1 MIKCVEC
8 GAEQFEGTLFC
19 SECGAFM
26 LDTIEHPATNVL
38 PFSQYAYS
46 TPPLPHTEGSLPPAT
61 SPQKIFIVIPH
72 SRRRLHLETAVTI
85 HIGRSTDDF
94 TPELDLGLDEGIEYG
109 VSREHAEIQPSDKGF
124 FLIDLDSTNGTLLN
138 GYRLPSNQ
146 AYPLTNG
153 DEVRFGDLLVHL
165 FFD

>member
-8 GAEQFEGTLFC
+8 GAGQFEGTLFC

-26 LDTIEHPATNVL
+26 LDAIERPATNVL

-46 TPPLPHTEGSLPPAT
+46 NPPLPHSEVDLIPA
-61 SPQKIFIVIPH
+61 SVPIKIAIIIPH
-72 SRRRLHLETAVTI
+72 SRRRLNLETAVTI
-85 HIGRSTDDF
+85 HVGRSTDEF

-109 VSREHAEIQPSDKGF
+109 VSREHAKIEPTDEGF
-124 FLIDLDSTNGTLLN
+124 FIIDLNSTNGTVLN
-138 GYRLPSNQ
+138 GYRLPPAQ
-146 AYPLTNG
+146 AYPLNTG